1 MEEVVEGDKADK
13 MGQEENKVRSLSRVV
28 LEDFAEAVSIG
39 SRQSDKPR
47 GGSRSG
53 LAPKDLFTGLMASEP
68 LTEMHVELEAAVAD
82 GEEVAVARTEP
93 RH

>member
-1 MEEVVEGDKADK
+1 MCIRDRGDKADK
-13 MGQEENKVRSLSRVV
+13 MGQEENKARSLSRVV
-28 LEDFAEAVSIG
+28 LEDFADAVSIG

-53 LAPKDLFTGLMASEP
+53 LAPKDLFTGLMAGQP
-68 LTEMHVELEAAVAD
+68 LTEMHVEVEAAVTD